1 VIIKKKI
8 NKFPFIE
15 IIKKLLSK
23 LIFFLG
29 TVTLLFSF
37 LILFYYLNS
46 GMYDRYK
53 PIEAFQKFDKVVLT
67 KYLGFSFFKINLYL
81 HNEIKSLKYI
91 FFKNKLDDIIIKIDQ
106 ENLYNLELQRQN
118 KLNYKAENY
127 FKYSSGIINYQGK
140 DYDIKLRVKG
150 DRPLH
155 WHDANKTSYKIDL
168 KGEERIWGLEEFSIQ
183 KPITRNYIY
192 EFIFHKFLEFN
203 NLISLKYFFVN
214 VSINDN
220 FQGVYAVEEGF
231 SKELI
236 ESNKRRNGPI
246 FGLDEVSSVAFP
258 NVKYDLYSED
268 YWKKNYS
275 DLTDQ
280 ALSKLENFKK
290 NLISIDKIFDLD
302 KWSTY
307 FAIIDLTRSYHGS
320 IPKSVKLYY
329 NPVDAKFEPVGFDG
343 HYNPNL
349 FEEFLLLDF
358 VDIENTNCS
367 YICEERDWYLKFF
380 NNKEFFT
387 LYIEKLKKISA
398 KSNIENFLNL
408 NNETINFYNNQFL
421 SENSKD
427 DKVFYQGLAPYLY
440 DEEYLINRSNYIKK
454 RLENLSQEIT
464 SKILSKNKDDLINN
478 LLNLTQIVF
487 DNEKNL
493 YFLNKDLEI
502 SENYFLPKNSKLVI
516 DEGVKIT
523 FKNDVTIFSEGSIDF
538 NGTIEKPIFIS
549 SNNKQ
554 GSIILSNNNYKL
566 FNVHFENLSYP
577 KDKNKVLYGGINII
591 NSDVML
597 NNVSIKS
604 SNSEDAINI
613 ISSNSIIEGLYVEDI
628 FADAIDVDFGNLKFN
643 NIKCNNILNDCLDI
657 SNANVVG
664 NNLEGFEIYD
674 KGLSFGEN
682 SSGNINNIDF
692 QEAKLGLAVKDGSH
706 LKVTN
711 YILKNN
717 EYDVAVF
724 TKKNEYPEA
733 KLELIDNM
741 YNDEVSLL
749 LGNNN
754 TIIKN
759 GSEITNKI
767 KNKVINQIFY

>member
-1 VIIKKKI
+1 
-8 NKFPFIE
+8 
-15 IIKKLLSK
+15 
-23 LIFFLG
+23 
-29 TVTLLFSF
+29 
-37 LILFYYLNS
+37 
-46 GMYDRYK
+46 M
-53 PIEAFQKFDKVVLT
+53 
-67 KYLGFSFFKINLYL
+67 
-81 HNEIKSLKYI
+81 
-91 FFKNKLDDIIIKIDQ
+91 
-106 ENLYNLELQRQN
+106 
-118 KLNYKAENY
+118 
-127 FKYSSGIINYQGK
+127 
-140 DYDIKLRVKG
+140 
-150 DRPLH
+150 
-155 WHDANKTSYKIDL
+155 
-168 KGEERIWGLEEFSIQ
+168 
-183 KPITRNYIY
+183 
-192 EFIFHKFLEFN
+192 
-203 NLISLKYFFVN
+203 
-214 VSINDN
+214 
-220 FQGVYAVEEGF
+220 
-231 SKELI
+231 
-236 ESNKRRNGPI
+236 
-246 FGLDEVSSVAFP
+246 
-258 NVKYDLYSED
+258 
-268 YWKKNYS
+268 
-275 DLTDQ
+275 
-280 ALSKLENFKK
+280 
-290 NLISIDKIFDLD
+290 
-302 KWSTY
+302 
-307 FAIIDLTRSYHGS
+307 
-320 IPKSVKLYY
+320 
-329 NPVDAKFEPVGFDG
+329 
-343 HYNPNL
+343 
-349 FEEFLLLDF
+349 
-358 VDIENTNCS
+358 
-367 YICEERDWYLKFF
+367 
-380 NNKEFFT
+380 
-387 LYIEKLKKISA
+387 
-398 KSNIENFLNL
+398 
-408 NNETINFYNNQFL
+408 
-421 SENSKD
+421 
-427 DKVFYQGLAPYLY
+427 
-440 DEEYLINRSNYIKK
+440 
-454 RLENLSQEIT
+454 
-464 SKILSKNKDDLINN
+464 
-478 LLNLTQIVF
+478 TQIVF

-502 SENYFLPKNSKLVI
+502 SENYSLPKNSKLVI

-554 GSIILSNNNYKL
+554 GSIILSNNDYRL

-657 SNANVVG
+657 SNANVAG
-664 NNLEGFEIYD
+664 NNLKGYEIYD

-692 QEAKLGLAVKDGSH
+692 QKAKLGLAVKDGSH

-717 EYDVAVF
+717 EYDIAVF

-741 YNDEVSLL
+741 YKNEVSLL

>member
-1 VIIKKKI
+1 
-8 NKFPFIE
+8 
-15 IIKKLLSK
+15 
-23 LIFFLG
+23 
-29 TVTLLFSF
+29 
-37 LILFYYLNS
+37 
-46 GMYDRYK
+46 
-53 PIEAFQKFDKVVLT
+53 
-67 KYLGFSFFKINLYL
+67 
-81 HNEIKSLKYI
+81 
-91 FFKNKLDDIIIKIDQ
+91 
-106 ENLYNLELQRQN
+106 
-118 KLNYKAENY
+118 
-127 FKYSSGIINYQGK
+127 
-140 DYDIKLRVKG
+140 
-150 DRPLH
+150 
-155 WHDANKTSYKIDL
+155 
-168 KGEERIWGLEEFSIQ
+168 
-183 KPITRNYIY
+183 
-192 EFIFHKFLEFN
+192 
-203 NLISLKYFFVN
+203 
-214 VSINDN
+214 
-220 FQGVYAVEEGF
+220 
-231 SKELI
+231 
-236 ESNKRRNGPI
+236 
-246 FGLDEVSSVAFP
+246 
-258 NVKYDLYSED
+258 
-268 YWKKNYS
+268 
-275 DLTDQ
+275 
-280 ALSKLENFKK
+280 
-290 NLISIDKIFDLD
+290 
-302 KWSTY
+302 
-307 FAIIDLTRSYHGS
+307 
-320 IPKSVKLYY
+320 
-329 NPVDAKFEPVGFDG
+329 
-343 HYNPNL
+343 L

-427 DKVFYQGLAPYLY
+427 DKIFYEGLGPYLY

-454 RLENLSQEIT
+454 RLEDLSQEIT

-554 GSIILSNNNYKL
+554 GSIILSNNNYRL

-657 SNANVVG
+657 SNANVSG
-664 NNLEGFEIYD
+664 NNLKGFEIYD

-692 QEAKLGLAVKDGSH
+692 QKAKLGLAVKDGSH